1 VFRNILSI
9 FGKKFEVDKN
19 VLVVNKHR
27 VEFKHNIQ
35 NVIPIDKT
43 LVVLLDIPFD
53 ETFLDNVFAVSNEG
67 KVIWRIQNPSE
78 VYPINERLPY
88 EYMRLDEAAN
98 IVVTDFVGIRYHVNP
113 VNGKIIGRD
122 CVK

>member
-1 VFRNILSI
+1 MFRNFWSA
-9 FGKKFEVDKN
+9 FGSKFKVDKN
-19 VLVVNKHR
+19 ALIVNKHR
-27 VEFKHNIQ
+27 VEFQHNIQ

-43 LVVLLDIPFD
+43 LVVLLHIPFN

-67 KVIWRIQNPSE
+67 KVVWRIQNPSE

-88 EYMRLDEAAN
+88 EYMRLDESGN
-98 IVVTDFVGIRYHVNP
+98 MVVTDFVGIRYQVNP